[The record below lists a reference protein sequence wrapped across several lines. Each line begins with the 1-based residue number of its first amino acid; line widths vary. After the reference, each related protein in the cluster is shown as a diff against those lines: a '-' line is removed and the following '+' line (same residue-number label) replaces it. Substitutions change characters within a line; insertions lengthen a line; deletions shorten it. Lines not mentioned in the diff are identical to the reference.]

1 MKECICKHDTFSIY
15 LPKVCMKLYNSVD
28 RGLNS
33 PENLLSNPDNSD
45 REKFEFMF
53 PFWTTI
59 LSFCITRMRNIGCYY
74 Q

>member
-1 MKECICKHDTFSIY
+1 M
-15 LPKVCMKLYNSVD
+15 MLYNSVD
-28 RGLNS
+28 KALNS

-45 REKFEFMF
+45 REKFEGMF

-59 LSFCITRMRNIGCYY
+59 LSSRITRIRNIACYY

>member
-1 MKECICKHDTFSIY
+1 M
-15 LPKVCMKLYNSVD
+15 MLYNSVD
-28 RGLNS
+28 KGLNS
-33 PENLLSNPDNSD
+33 LENLLSNPDNSD
-45 REKFEFMF
+45 REKYESMF